1 MKILHRPHDPSY
13 TSCTKK
19 RLQRVRKFVV
29 TRVLVE
35 FELIKIFMI
44 LKDRSILL
52 KEKKMMTEGKDNR
65 KMYVDSI
72 DWFSLCENMSII

>member
-1 MKILHRPHDPSY
+1 MSKVIEKILCRKILHGTQVPSY

-19 RLQRVRKFVV
+19 RFQRVRKFVV

-52 KEKKMMTEGKDNR
+52 KEKKMMTEEKTIE
-65 KMYVDSI
+65 KCMLIV
-72 DWFSLCENMSII
+72 